1 MLSLTKKH
9 TKITDNLSVLKNTK
23 AVLSIKCSAYV
34 RGLMMNKYKNKKTA
48 TSDGI
53 IHDSKKEALRWF
65 TLKHLEKEGEISN
78 LRRQVP
84 FELIPTQ
91 YETFKRFGKGGK
103 RLADGKRCI
112 ERSVVYIADFTYTDN
127 KDGEYIVEDCKGKR
141 TKDYIIKRKLMLQ
154 KYGVR
159 IKET

>member
-1 MLSLTKKH
+1 
-9 TKITDNLSVLKNTK
+9 
-23 AVLSIKCSAYV
+23 
-34 RGLMMNKYKNKKTA
+34 MNKYGNKKT
-48 TSDGI
+48 TTPDGI
-53 IHDSKKEALRWF
+53 VHDSKKEAMRWNE
-65 TLKHLEKEGEISN
+65 LCLLEKAGEISN

-103 RLADGKRCI
+103 RLEDGKRCI

-141 TKDYIIKRKLMLQ
+141 TKEYILKRKLLLQ
-154 KYGVR
+154 NFGIR

>member
-1 MLSLTKKH
+1 MNAVQSL
-9 TKITDNLSVLKNTK
+9 
-23 AVLSIKCSAYV
+23 KCFAFA
-34 RGLMMNKYKNKKTA
+34 RGLTMMSKYKNKKTA

-53 IHDSKKEALRWF
+53 VHDSKKEALRWF

-103 RLADGKRCI
+103 RLEDGKRCI

-141 TKDYIIKRKLMLQ
+141 TKDYVIKRKLMLQ

>member
-1 MLSLTKKH
+1 MS
-9 TKITDNLSVLKNTK
+9 
-23 AVLSIKCSAYV
+23 
-34 RGLMMNKYKNKKTA
+34 KYKNKKTA
-48 TSDGI
+48 TSDGLV
-53 IHDSKKEALRWF
+53 HDSKKEALRWF
-65 TLKHLEKEGEISN
+65 VLNHLQKEGEISN

-84 FELIPTQ
+84 FELIPAQ

-112 ERSVVYIADFTYTDN
+112 ERSVVYKADFTYTDN
-127 KDGEYIVEDCKGKR
+127 KDGEYIVEDCKGKK

-154 KYGVR
+154 KYGIR

>member
-1 MLSLTKKH
+1 M
-9 TKITDNLSVLKNTK
+9 N
-23 AVLSIKCSAYV
+23 AVQSIKCSAYV

-112 ERSVVYIADFTYTDN
+112 ERSVVYIADFT
-127 KDGEYIVEDCKGKR
+127 
-141 TKDYIIKRKLMLQ
+141 
-154 KYGVR
+154 
-159 IKET
+159 

>member
-1 MLSLTKKH
+1 M
-9 TKITDNLSVLKNTK
+9 N
-23 AVLSIKCSAYV
+23 AVRSIKCFAYV

-112 ERSVVYIADFTYTDN
+112 ERSVVYIADFTYTN
-127 KDGEYIVEDCKGKR
+127 NNNGEYIVEDCKGKR
-141 TKDYIIKRKLMLQ
+141 TKDYIIKRKLLLQ

>member
-1 MLSLTKKH
+1 
-9 TKITDNLSVLKNTK
+9 
-23 AVLSIKCSAYV
+23 
-34 RGLMMNKYKNKKTA
+34 MMNKYKNKKTA

-53 IHDSKKEALRWF
+53 VHDSKKEAFRWF

-127 KDGEYIVEDCKGKR
+127 KDGEYIVEDCKGER

-154 KYGVR
+154 KYGVK